1 MERIDVRK
9 LTVEGRNMLRQ
20 MVLRLRQQSGMRVED
35 LAKVSGCIF
44 WTIVGTDSDASWAVI
59 LIDRGH

>member
-1 MERIDVRK
+1 MPALAHRYRRLNKSCEK
-9 LTVEGRNMLRQ
+9 QGTLR
-20 MVLRLRQQSGMRVED
+20 RL
-35 LAKVSGCIF
+35 AHHCIF

>member
-1 MERIDVRK
+1 MKRMGLVFW
-9 LTVEGRNMLRQ
+9 LLALFPP
-20 MVLRLRQQSGMRVED
+20 VL
-35 LAKVSGCIF
+35 CIF